1 LEGKVRLRGCP
12 TAITSL
18 SRIVLVAAD
27 ESFGPMA
34 TFDVATSRRSRGGAP
49 RWGLLMVAASRAVV
63 GFLLGLLV
71 GGCTPV
77 CPAIEP
83 TSSGRS

>member
-1 LEGKVRLRGCP
+1 
-12 TAITSL
+12 
-18 SRIVLVAAD
+18 
-27 ESFGPMA
+27 
-34 TFDVATSRRSRGGAP
+34 
-49 RWGLLMVAASRAVV
+49 MVAASRAVV